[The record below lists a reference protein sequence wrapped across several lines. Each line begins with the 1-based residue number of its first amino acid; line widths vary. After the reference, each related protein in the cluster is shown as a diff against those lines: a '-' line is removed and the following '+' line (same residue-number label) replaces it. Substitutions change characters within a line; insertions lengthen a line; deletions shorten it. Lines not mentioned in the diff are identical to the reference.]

1 MVDASSPSDAGP
13 PDARQP
19 GARQPNAGQP
29 AVRQLDEPQTA
40 APRSAEGVAGRVLNW
55 FGVDSDWERVPAGR
69 VAYRRDLLLGA
80 CFAAYAAISVELGRS
95 MGIFEGV
102 REPLWLIMLLA
113 VVSMLPLAW
122 RRRYPLVS
130 LVLVYGMW
138 LAIGLTISAIT
149 VLMPMQI
156 LYFVALFTAVAWARD
171 RRAMLIVVS
180 ACVLMMFT
188 WLIWM
193 FAVQQGIETLL
204 EEFPTPADWPGL
216 VEPYLASLIYQLVM
230 NIAFFGGAVVAGQ
243 MQWNAARRREQLADQ
258 AVTIET
264 QAAALTD
271 QAIVAERVRIARE
284 LHDVVAH
291 HVSVIGIQ
299 AAAAR
304 RVLGRDPALAAEALV
319 TIERESREGVAQMR
333 NLVGTLRSVPDGGAS
348 GAQPGPDGASRA
360 PEPGLGDL
368 PELTAADYDGLDT
381 TFHRVEEPAGAA
393 ADVPAPMGLSLYRTA
408 QEAMANVRKH
418 STARSATVTLRVV
431 RDAAVP
437 ADHQFAHGFAEVE
450 VLDDGRPRRGTSGSG
465 LGLLGIRERAVTH
478 QGVVEIGPRATGGFR
493 VRMRLPLPAP
503 DLVPAVSPA
512 EQMAKHTA
520 EQAAERA
527 EPAAEGRPE
536 APAQT
541 LSATRSEVA
550 G

>member
-1 MVDASSPSDAGP
+1 MVTVPAQPVARQ

-19 GARQPNAGQP
+19 DDERPDAIEPGVADADTVVP
-29 AVRQLDEPQTA
+29 AAT
-40 APRSAEGVAGRVLNW
+40 PRSAAGLTSRLLDW
-55 FGVDSDWERVPAGR
+55 FGVDSEWERVPAGR
-69 VAYRRDLLLGA
+69 DAYRRDLWLGA
-80 CFAAYAAISVELGRS
+80 GFAVFAAISVELGRS
-95 MGIFEGV
+95 MGIFDGV
-102 REPLWLIMLLA
+102 PEPFWLIMVLGVA
-113 VVSMLPLAW
+113 SMLPLAW

-130 LVLVYGMW
+130 LVLVYGLW
-138 LAIGLTISAIT
+138 LGIGLTIPAIT

-171 RRAMLIVVS
+171 RRAMLVVVS

-193 FAVQQGIETLL
+193 FAVQQGMEEIL
-204 EEFPTPADWPGL
+204 EEYPTRADWPGL
-216 VEPYLASLIYQLVM
+216 VEPYLASAAYQLVM

-243 MQWNAARRREQLADQ
+243 MQWNAARRRQQLADQ
-258 AVTIET
+258 AVTIDQ

-304 RVLGRDPALAAEALV
+304 RVLDRDPARAAEALV

-333 NLVGTLRSVPDGGAS
+333 NLVGTLRSVPDGGGGS
-348 GAQPGPDGASRA
+348 SEPHGAGSRA
-360 PEPGLGDL
+360 PEPGLADL
-368 PELTAADYDGLDT
+368 PALTAADHDGLDT
-381 TFHRVEEPAGAA
+381 TFHQVEEPPGCA
-393 ADVPAPMGLSLYRTA
+393 ADVPDPMGLSLYRTA

-431 RDAAVP
+431 RGAETLTGQ
-437 ADHQFAHGFAEVE
+437 QFEHGFAEVE

-465 LGLLGIRERAVTH
+465 LGLLGIRERAATH
-478 QGVVEIGPRATGGFR
+478 QGVVEIGPRPPGGFR

-503 DLVPAVSPA
+503 GPGAAPVPPT
-512 EQMAKHTA
+512 EQV
-520 EQAAERA
+520 
-527 EPAAEGRPE
+527 
-536 APAQT
+536 APADASSGART
-541 LSATRSEVA
+541 EVV

>member
-1 MVDASSPSDAGP
+1 MPDASSPSD
-13 PDARQP
+13 
-19 GARQPNAGQP
+19 
-29 AVRQLDEPQTA
+29 VRQSDVPRAA
-40 APRSAEGVAGRVLNW
+40 APRTADGVTGRVLDW

-69 VAYRRDLLLGA
+69 DAYRRDLLLGVG
-80 CFAAYAAISVELGRS
+80 FAVFAAISVELGRS
-95 MGIFEGV
+95 MGLFEDV
-102 REPLWLIMLLA
+102 KEPLWLVFLLGVA
-113 VVSMLPLAW
+113 STVPLVW

-130 LVLVYGMW
+130 LVLVYAFFLG
-138 LAIGLTISAIT
+138 LGLTIPPIT
-149 VLMPMQI
+149 VLMPMQVM
-156 LYFVALFTAVAWARD
+156 YFVALFTAVAWARD
-171 RRAMLIVVS
+171 RRAMLVVVS
-180 ACVLMMFT
+180 VCVLVMFT

-216 VEPYLASLIYQLVM
+216 IDPYLANSVYQFIV
-230 NIAFFGGAVVAGQ
+230 NIAYFGGAMVAGQ
-243 MQWNAARRREQLADQ
+243 MRWNAARRREQLAEQ
-258 AVTIET
+258 AATIEK

-304 RVLGRDPALAAEALV
+304 RVLDRDPALAAKALV

-333 NLVGTLRSVPDGGAS
+333 NLVGTLRSVPDGGAPAGS
-348 GAQPGPDGASRA
+348 DGASRA
-360 PEPGLGDL
+360 PEPGLADL
-368 PELTAADYDGLDT
+368 PTLTAADYDGLDT
-381 TFHRVEEPAGAA
+381 TFHQVEEPPGVA
-393 ADVPAPMGLSLYRTA
+393 ADVPDPMGLSLYRTA

-431 RDAAVP
+431 RGPESPSDR
-437 ADHQFAHGFAEVE
+437 QFAHGFAEVE
-450 VLDDGRPRRGTSGSG
+450 VLDDGRPRHGTSGSG
-465 LGLLGIRERAVTH
+465 LGLLGIRERAATH

-503 DLVPAVSPA
+503 DPVSVSQPDR
-512 EQMAKHTA
+512 
-520 EQAAERA
+520 AAL
-527 EPAAEGRPE
+527 GRP
-536 APAQT
+536 AHPAQAV
-541 LSATRSEVA
+541 SATRSEAA